1 MNLAKRDLGMQR
13 KIDNITVVVYMITY
27 NHEKYIKKAIDSVLM
42 QVTNFKFKLIIGED
56 CSTDN
61 TLKICKKYKDLYPD
75 KIELIKSEK
84 NIGAAANARMVYD
97 ACFKSGS
104 KYIAM
109 CEGDDYWTDPFKL
122 QKQVD
127 FLESNSEYVLCGHS
141 INVVD
146 SEGTFKR
153 LFSKS
158 GTYIRADLLKEHFIS
173 TLSAV
178 FVNKLGDLPSFEGA
192 YNGDTMLFNFILG
205 DKKAYVLPEVMGV
218 QREHC
223 GGVWSLKSSS
233 FQLQHILQ
241 TYQIL
246 KDRIEFNDN
255 EEIIIDKKIKDFEI
269 ALVFSTQ
276 PLIGSLTGKIPM
288 KYFISEYF
296 NIILGKLYRS
306 KVKSTTFFLLK
317 F

>member
-1 MNLAKRDLGMQR
+1 MKVS
-13 KIDNITVVVYMITY
+13 VVMVTY
-27 NHEKYIKKAIDSVLM
+27 NHEKYIAKAIEGILM
-42 QVTNFKFKLIIGED
+42 QNCDFEVELIIGDD
-56 CSTDN
+56 CSPDG
-61 TLKICKKYKDLYPD
+61 IAEIVKKYIDTHPNGHWINYTRHEINKGMMPNFIWTLEHS
-75 KIELIKSEK
+75 K
-84 NIGAAANARMVYD
+84 G
-97 ACFKSGS
+97 
-104 KYIAM
+104 KYIAL
-109 CEGDDYWTDPFKL
+109 CDGDDYWTDPYKL

-246 KDRIEFNDN
+246 KDRIEFSDN
-255 EEIIIDKKIKDFEI
+255 EEIIIDKRIKDFEI

-276 PLIGSLTGKIPM
+276 PLIGFLTGKIPM

-296 NIILGKLYRS
+296 NIVLGKLFRS
-306 KVKSTTFFLLK
+306 KVRLASFFLLK
-317 F
+317 S